1 MKYQNSFIE
10 LMSELS
16 KINPQL
22 VFKKK
27 EDNADVLSIKAIS
40 NDKSIIYFLEAPKDY
55 FAFESN
61 SFSVIDFNR
70 LVSYYNV
77 FNNPNKDTNL
87 NEIPLMSIEYNND
100 ECEEAIALHIKS
112 SLRNA
117 KMTHRLANEDVI
129 TKPNFNKV
137 NFPSNDSIVNLTEEQ
152 LKTINARLKLIG
164 ADRMKYAFSGNTLTL
179 TLFTTKTGDIYA
191 EDYTLENPVSEDFEL
206 VTPATGFTL
215 LPIGNYKIN
224 VSKAGL
230 MEFNLVRQ
238 DDIDL
243 KLYIAKS
250 KNG

>member
-1 MKYQNSFIE
+1 MIKEMKYQNSFIE

-87 NEIPLMSIEYNND
+87 NEIPLMSI
-100 ECEEAIALHIKS
+100 
-112 SLRNA
+112 
-117 KMTHRLANEDVI
+117 
-129 TKPNFNKV
+129 
-137 NFPSNDSIVNLTEEQ
+137 
-152 LKTINARLKLIG
+152 
-164 ADRMKYAFSGNTLTL
+164 
-179 TLFTTKTGDIYA
+179 
-191 EDYTLENPVSEDFEL
+191 
-206 VTPATGFTL
+206 
-215 LPIGNYKIN
+215 
-224 VSKAGL
+224 
-230 MEFNLVRQ
+230 
-238 DDIDL
+238 
-243 KLYIAKS
+243 
-250 KNG
+250 